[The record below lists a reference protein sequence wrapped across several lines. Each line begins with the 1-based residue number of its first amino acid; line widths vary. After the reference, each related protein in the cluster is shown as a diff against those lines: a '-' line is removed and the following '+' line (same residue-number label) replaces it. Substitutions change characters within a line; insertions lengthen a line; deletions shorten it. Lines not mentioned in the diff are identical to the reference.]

1 MGIHSDRHSPSEH
14 TPAAAFSLRENGNLR
29 GLSHRIVTFRLNG
42 QLYALPLQYVE
53 RAVRMVAITPMPD
66 APAGVLGIINMA
78 GTLVP
83 ALDLRSCL
91 GLQGKAP
98 GVNDSL
104 LIARVHGQMLALA
117 VDEVCAVLELPAQQF
132 EMMLGIE
139 HSAGAHPHSHLAATA
154 IQEKDNVIF
163 LLDVARLMTTL
174 EGSTLLL

>member
-1 MGIHSDRHSPSEH
+1 MSIHSDHHAPSER
-14 TPAAAFSLRENGNLR
+14 TPAAAFSLRENGNLQS
-29 GLSHRIVTFRLNG
+29 LPHRIVTFHLNG

-66 APAGVLGIINMA
+66 APAGVFGIINMA

-83 ALDLRSCL
+83 VLDLRSCL

-98 GVNDSL
+98 SINDSL
-104 LIARVHGQMLALA
+104 LIARVHGQMMALA
-117 VDEVCAVLELPAQQF
+117 VDEVCAVLELSAQRF
-132 EMMLGIE
+132 EMVPGTE
-139 HSAGAHPHSHLAATA
+139 HCAGAHSHLVAMA

-163 LLDVARLMTTL
+163 LLDVARLVTTL